1 MLLFILPV
9 HDQLQLQLLEPH
21 DAEALVTLITAEHR
35 HLKQWLGWLEEV
47 PSLEQQRAFIAQSL
61 QQFASGEA
69 LVTGIRYAGV
79 LCGVISVNRFDHQTK
94 TATLGYWLSERY
106 TGQGIMTDAVRAMMS
121 LCFFERAMQ
130 VVEIRVAQHNVK
142 SRMVAKRLGFTEA
155 ETVPAAENLYGRFVD
170 HVVYRMTREAYNHG

>member
-1 MLLFILPV
+1 MFILPV
-9 HDQLQLQLLEPH
+9 HGQLQLQLLEPH

-47 PSLEQQRAFIAQSL
+47 PSLE